1 VKLDQTIKNKIAL
14 ALLLVALVFGF
25 FVVQY
30 APQSMMAVKTNA
42 FVILNFLKDNPV
54 IGTTLFIVFY
64 FFINAIPMPLISLPT
79 ILAGYLFGTLN
90 ALIIVSF
97 ASALGASCLFLMSRY
112 LLKDWVKGLLAKH
125 SPMLD
130 RISDDNNFWNA
141 MSLRLLPGMPF
152 CIPSIALSVTNISL
166 RKFYL
171 STQLGLLFIL
181 FIFVNT
187 GNHLMYVNSIN
198 DVLNIELIIA
208 MLLLALSP
216 FLPNF
221 LFQQL
226 QQHRRS

>member
-14 ALLLVALVFGF
+14 TLLLLALVFGF

-97 ASALGASCLFLMSRY
+97 TSALGASCLFLISRY